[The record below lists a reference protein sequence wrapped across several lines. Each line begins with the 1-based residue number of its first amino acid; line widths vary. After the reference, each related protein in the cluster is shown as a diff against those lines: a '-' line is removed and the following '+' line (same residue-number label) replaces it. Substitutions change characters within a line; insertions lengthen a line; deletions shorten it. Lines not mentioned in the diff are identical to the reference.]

1 MIENLLKQESIFFNV
16 EVPGTAKTDAV
27 KTVSKLCAAY
37 GHVEENALFRAFMK
51 REEVDSTGFGGGIA
65 IPHAKISGLKNPFVA
80 IIQFKNP
87 VEWDAIDDEPVKT
100 AIALVM
106 PSDDKNNLHLDVL
119 AKLSRKL
126 MDETFVQK
134 LVGETTP
141 DDLYDFIIK
150 ELEG

>member
-1 MIENLLKQESIFFNV
+1 MIENLLKPESIFFDV
-16 EVPGTAKTDAV
+16 EVPSTSKTDAV
-27 KTVSKLCAAY
+27 KTVSKLCSTY
-37 GHVEENALFRAFMK
+37 GNVKEDTLLKIFMD

-80 IIQFKNP
+80 IIRFKEP
-87 VEWDAIDDEPVKT
+87 VDWDAIDDEPVKV

-106 PSDDKNNLHLDVL
+106 PSGDKNNLHLEVL

-134 LVGETTP
+134 LVNETTP
-141 DDLYDFIIK
+141 KICMTL
-150 ELEG
+150 